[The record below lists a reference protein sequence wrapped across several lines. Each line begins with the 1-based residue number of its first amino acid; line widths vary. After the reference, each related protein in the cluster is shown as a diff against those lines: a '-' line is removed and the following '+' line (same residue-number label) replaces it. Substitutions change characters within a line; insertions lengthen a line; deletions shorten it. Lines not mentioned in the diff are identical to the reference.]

1 MAVISLAVD
10 YAEYLYY
17 RDIVFTALCFAFL
30 ALIILFSVLGIFG
43 AAQRKAGLVL
53 AFFISHVLFTAIC
66 VAWLL
71 YTVIVVGVNQEFF
84 DEGVWTAYI
93 CVYSIAIAVIIIVW
107 GYWLSVVFRFYK
119 QLRAAEKMGRGG
131 ELQQVQVHTD
141 ASADPNAS
149 N

>member
-1 MAVISLAVD
+1 M
-10 YAEYLYY
+10 
-17 RDIVFTALCFAFL
+17 
-30 ALIILFSVLGIFG
+30 LGIFG

-53 AFFISHVLFTAIC
+53 AFFISNVLFTAIS

-71 YTVIVVGVNQEFF
+71 YNVIVVGVNQDVLPE
-84 DEGVWTAYI
+84 DYWITNIV
-93 CVYSIAIAVIIIVW
+93 VYSISIAVIIILW

-119 QLRAAEKMGRGG
+119 QLRAAEKMGGGG

-141 ASADPNAS
+141 ASADANAS